1 MRSLSLNLSLPSGA
15 PRLHCYRCDKP
26 AIACL
31 CARIPHVNNR
41 TPIAI
46 LQHRRESRHAIGT
59 VRIAELGLE
68 RCHVEIVPASASSGR
83 ERPAWLPANAGLLYP
98 GPDSRDLADLDAAER
113 PQALVILDGT
123 WHQARQL
130 FRDHA
135 FLRDLPRFRLSPA
148 APSRYRIRREP
159 AQHCIS
165 TIEAIV
171 QALTLLE
178 PELVEVDA
186 LIGAFDALIDDQIE
200 NARTRARVP
209 RMTLRRPWA
218 QRLLPRA
225 LLEHFERLVLVY
237 AEAARLESEPA
248 ADTELV
254 HWTALRVRDGSRL
267 DCVVRPNSGNLSAV
281 RLRHL
286 GLSAQDVENGL
297 SLSELAA
304 AWRAFGQSDDIVA
317 AWNPRTF
324 QNLSARLQCPVE
336 GIGLKGVYRRIRG
349 VDGDL
354 DRVLSLEGAPNLP
367 DYLKESLSQVR
378 GRAGQRLTNALAV
391 TLFLRN
397 LGLAPPADTLDDGNR
412 ADEL

>member
-1 MRSLSLNLSLPSGA
+1 
-15 PRLHCYRCDKP
+15 
-26 AIACL
+26 
-31 CARIPHVNNR
+31 NNQ
-41 TPIAI
+41 TPITI
-46 LQHRRESRHAIGT
+46 LQHKRESRHAIGT
-59 VRIAELGLE
+59 VRIAELGLA
-68 RCHVEIVPASASSGR
+68 RCHVEIVPASARSGT
-83 ERPAWLPANAGLLYP
+83 ERPSWLPANAGLLYP
-98 GPDSRDLADLDAAER
+98 GAGSRDLAELSAAER
-113 PQALVILDGT
+113 PGALVILDGT

-135 FLRDLPRFRLSPA
+135 FLHDLPRFSLSPA

-159 AQHCIS
+159 AEHCIS

-171 QALTLLE
+171 QALSLLE

-186 LIGAFDALIDDQIE
+186 LISAFDALIDDQIE

-209 RMTLRRPWA
+209 RTTVRRPWA

-237 AEAARLESEPA
+237 AEAARPESEPG

-254 HWTALRVRDGSRL
+254 HWTALRVRDGARL
-267 DCVVRPNSGNLSAV
+267 DCVVRPGSGNLSAV
-281 RLRHL
+281 RLSHL
-286 GLSAQDVENGL
+286 GLEAQDVENGL

-304 AWRAFGQSDDIVA
+304 AWRAFSQSDDIVA

-324 QNLSARLQCPVE
+324 QNLSARLDLPVE
-336 GIGLKGVYRRIRG
+336 GLGLKGVYRRIRG

-354 DRVLSLEGAPNLP
+354 DRVLSLEGAPAVPEHLR
-367 DYLKESLSQVR
+367 DSVRQVR
-378 GRAGQRLTNALAV
+378 GRAGQRLLNALAV

-397 LGLAPPADTLDDGNR
+397 LALAPALHDSDRP
-412 ADEL
+412 